1 MLEVEPLV
9 NYLNMFLPNKSK
21 PHIIRAATAA
31 TTSYVAG
38 TVVSVDEANMI
49 GIQATIVKGNETSF
63 EFKVESS
70 IDGGTTWAQQITE
83 SASGGTVTLTP
94 AIYTLTGA
102 SLAATQVFTFIVSPV
117 KADQIR
123 VSVKS
128 TGGTPTGTVA
138 IEAITGW
145 V

>member
-1 MLEVEPLV
+1 
-9 NYLNMFLPNKSK
+9 MFLPNKSQ
-21 PHIIRAATAA
+21 PHIIRAAAVT

-49 GIQATIVKGNETSF
+49 GLQITIVKADETSF

-70 IDGGTTWAQQITE
+70 IDAGVTWAQQLTE

-102 SLAATQVFTFIVSPV
+102 SLAATQVITFVVNPI
-117 KADQIR
+117 KADQVR

-138 IEAITGW
+138 IKAITGW